1 MPFDR
6 LYPCHCVISAMKT
19 SNHLLLSLVW
29 VYSVTTKELTL
40 PAYNL
45 RSASNHKILS
55 LPGATGGKAVLVGH
69 EEPLSLNVCIRKK
82 SMVRLDNL
90 RYSNNNF
97 SLFFN
102 VTFNSGEWMGTFYAK
117 PGEDW
122 AIFKNTGIFP
132 RRYAL
137 EPGWH
142 VIKIYVIDYFSTN
155 AEGIAVDKFVF
166 SVDDPW
172 MDNDI
177 LSCKTICT
185 EKDSFPTKVPSV
197 GTSVFP
203 SRIEQRSFPTSCAE
217 VDNVDIPLYNAHVDS
232 FAITAS
238 FPQYKSFSNRRNEN
252 TTSCPHLSPELWRF
266 DNFNLSSSST
276 ELVYNKTAR
285 MSFYSSSTN
294 EMIVILRFVLEGQK
308 KGSVDSKIGSLLTL
322 KLKNITTAAIV
333 KMRYKEKW
341 GNLSLPEIKEFT
353 SDDLQYTWSIPDFTW
368 TEDSLN
374 YIILTVQ
381 SENLRIFVDHLSLQK
396 RAFKPEKHVTI
407 YRSDDVHI
415 VAVYVE
421 MWWLAPDRM
430 TIHLTNGQ
438 TFEGVAYLQV
448 YRPIPWNDGYSQ
460 VFVLYQDG
468 NARLIPVT
476 PDGLDW
482 IPFGTSVILGQ
493 TYSDSIRPYTSITQ
507 LTIDPERWTM
517 RLLYKDGGSLLLK
530 IKSSYSETQAYVSD
544 IFFTRDT
551 YTLPFATVRSMY
563 VAEGNT
569 DVDSVK
575 VDNDKTYHVMD
586 QWGYIQGR
594 SFAFYR
600 SCISKHLT
608 LSPDIQIDVWK
619 TKHK

>member
-1 MPFDR
+1 
-6 LYPCHCVISAMKT
+6 MKAP
-19 SNHLLLSLVW
+19 HYLLLVLVW
-29 VYSVTTKELTL
+29 IISVKTKELTL

-55 LPGATGGKAVLVGH
+55 LPGATSGKAVLVGY

-82 SMVRLDNL
+82 SVVRLDNL
-90 RYSNNNF
+90 RYSNQNF
-97 SLFFN
+97 SIFFN
-102 VTFNSGEWMGTFYAK
+102 VTFNSGEWLGTFYAR
-117 PGEDW
+117 PSGDW
-122 AIFKNTGIFP
+122 NIFRNTGIFR
-132 RRYAL
+132 RRYTL

-142 VIKIYVIDYFSTN
+142 VVKVYMVDYFSTK
-155 AEGIAVDKFVF
+155 AEGIAVDKLVF

-185 EKDSFPTKVPSV
+185 EKDNFPTRNPIV

-203 SRIEQRSFPTSCAE
+203 STIEQRSFPTTCAE
-217 VDNVDIPLYNAHVDS
+217 VDNIDIPLYNAHVDS
-232 FAITAS
+232 FTITAS

-266 DNFNLSSSST
+266 DNFNLSSST
-276 ELVYNKTAR
+276 EPVHNKTAR
-285 MSFYSSSTN
+285 MSFYSSSSN
-294 EMIVILRFVLEGQK
+294 EIIVILRFVLEGQK
-308 KGSVDSKIGSLLTL
+308 KGSVDTKIGSLLTL
-322 KLKNITTAAIV
+322 KLKNIMTTTTV

-341 GNLSLPEIKEFT
+341 GNLSLPEVKEFT
-353 SDDLQYTWSIPDFTW
+353 SGDLQYTWSIPDFTW

-374 YIILTVQ
+374 YILLTVQ
-381 SENLRIFVDHLSLQK
+381 SENLTISVDQLTLQK

-438 TFEGVAYLQV
+438 TYEGVAYLQV

-476 PDGLDW
+476 PEGLDW

-493 TYSDSIRPYTSITQ
+493 TYSDSIRPYTSINQ

-517 RLLYKDGGSLLLK
+517 RILYKDGGSLLLK
-530 IKSSYSETQAYVSD
+530 IKSTYSETQANVSD

-563 VAEGNT
+563 VSEGNT

-575 VDNDKTYHVMD
+575 VDNEKNYHIMD

-619 TKHK
+619 TKQK